1 MTETVEWP
9 RTDAKMFRY
18 SRAEMERRWALVRA
32 RLRDLGA
39 QALIVQGYEDKVG
52 GNVKWLTDTPAGY
65 PRTVIFHADGPMTV
79 VESGAQGQVR
89 SFDGMHE
96 DLPGIGAVI
105 TTWAFQTAQFTSR
118 LNAQA
123 ALDVIRAR
131 GYGRVAVAGE
141 TMMPHGFVAALHD
154 GLRGVTQVLDET
166 EFLDGCKARKSA
178 EEMVQIRHTAATQD
192 AVFAKLL
199 SFVRPGLRDF
209 EVNAFID
216 HELQLLGAE
225 RGTYIGRSAA
235 PGQPST
241 FGYRHFQG
249 RTIAPSD
256 HITVLLESNGLGG
269 QWTELGRTLC
279 FGRADPELL
288 EGFELCR
295 EAQAHTVR
303 RCKPGALAADIARA
317 HDAFMLAHGGV
328 RELRLYAHGMGYD
341 MVERP
346 LIREDETMA
355 LEAGCSLAIHPTH
368 PTRCMQAHIC
378 DNVLIGLD
386 GQVSFIHETSKQVFE
401 L

>member
-1 MTETVEWP
+1 MT
-9 RTDAKMFRY
+9 TDVKMFRY
-18 SRAEMERRWALVRA
+18 SRAEMERRWSLVRA
-32 RLRDLGA
+32 RLQELGA

-52 GNVKWLTDTPAGY
+52 GSVKWLTDIPAGY
-65 PRTVIFHADGPMTV
+65 PRTVIVHAEGPMTIV
-79 VESGAQGQVR
+79 DSGAQGQVR
-89 SFDGMHE
+89 QLDGM
-96 DLPGIGAVI
+96 DRDVPGVGAVM
-105 TTWAFQTAQFTSR
+105 TTWAFQTAQYTSR

-123 ALDVIRAR
+123 VLDVVRAR
-131 GYGRVAVAGE
+131 GCKRVAVSGQ

-154 GLRGVTQVLDET
+154 GLRGVAEVLDET
-166 EFLDGCKARKSA
+166 EFLDGCKARKSL

-199 SFVRPGLRDF
+199 GFVRPGLRDF

-241 FGYRHFQG
+241 FGYRHLQG
-249 RTIAPSD
+249 RTIEAGD

-279 FGRADPELL
+279 FGRAGAELL
-288 EGFELCR
+288 EGFEVCR
-295 EAQAHTVR
+295 EAQAETAR
-303 RCKPGALAADIARA
+303 RCKPGALAADIGRA
-317 HDAFMLAHGGV
+317 HDAFMLGHGGV

-346 LIREDETMA
+346 LIREDETMT
-355 LEAGCSLAIHPTH
+355 LEPGCSLAIHPTH
-368 PTRCMQAHIC
+368 PTRSMLAHIC

-386 GQVSFIHETSKQVFE
+386 GQLDFIHETAKQVFE